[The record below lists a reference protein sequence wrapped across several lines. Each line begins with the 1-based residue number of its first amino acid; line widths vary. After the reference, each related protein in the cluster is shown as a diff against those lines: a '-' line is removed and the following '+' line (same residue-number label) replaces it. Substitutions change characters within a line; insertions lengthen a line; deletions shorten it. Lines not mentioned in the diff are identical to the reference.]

1 MDRHL
6 SKPIILR
13 AFCCLTTAQDL
24 LKNFLS
30 IQKEDG
36 SIDGKPGLAVNGGRY
51 LAARFGKFCMEN
63 P

>member
-1 MDRHL
+1 
-6 SKPIILR
+6 
-13 AFCCLTTAQDL
+13 

-36 SIDGKPGLAVNGGRY
+36 SIDGKPGLAGQRGRY
-51 LAARFGKFCMEN
+51 LAAPMLASFCMEN